1 MLRIN
6 NFGIHNL
13 LFYVQITIIFPCS
26 LRNLGSWLTFLRTK
40 ERLLRTHYEP
50 DAFMYLC
57 NTTTRFLYDQ
67 MLVNMHLLSK
77 APFPSFQLDIFHE
90 TKLLHQSMNPVTP
103 TKSLPASLPVS
114 RKNSV
119 KGSSRYGAGTGT
131 GNSAGSTPRKSTS
144 ADARPVKTQSKNSKY
159 HANQLKKSQMKRSFS
174 DERPKTS
181 RVAPSTIPKSKTAQN
196 ITPDR
201 GSQHHH
207 PGAAGGPTSTMNTR
221 LLSRFPSKPK
231 LPNYSRGGGSSG
243 ASGSSDH
250 HHHNYN
256 PHHGSSGRLD
266 DDGREKGMSEP
277 TKAQR
282 PKSFD
287 GSHLTNVAAGGGLH
301 KGFSP
306 DSNKDSER
314 FRRLQMQWELLSSDE
329 SRKGSSPGQ
338 SHTSSSSNT
347 TGPSIAG
354 SKIPR
359 PINSPT
365 RANMTT
371 HLGNVRPST
380 ANKR

>member
-1 MLRIN
+1 
-6 NFGIHNL
+6 
-13 LFYVQITIIFPCS
+13 
-26 LRNLGSWLTFLRTK
+26 
-40 ERLLRTHYEP
+40 
-50 DAFMYLC
+50 
-57 NTTTRFLYDQ
+57 

-119 KGSSRYGAGTGT
+119 KGSSRYNATAGTPGA
-131 GNSAGSTPRKSTS
+131 SAGSTPRKSTS

-174 DERPKTS
+174 DERPKAT
-181 RVAPSTIPKSKTAQN
+181 RTAPSTIPKSKTAQN
-196 ITPDR
+196 INQDR
-201 GSQHHH
+201 TNHHH
-207 PGAAGGPTSTMNTR
+207 PGGGAAGPTSTLNTR

-231 LPNYSRGGGSSG
+231 LVNYSRAGGGGGAGGSG
-243 ASGSSDH
+243 DH
-250 HHHNYN
+250 HIPHHNPGHN
-256 PHHGSSGRLD
+256 PHHGSAGSVD

-287 GSHLTNVAAGGGLH
+287 GSHLTNVAAGGGF
-301 KGFSP
+301 KGGSP

-329 SRKGSSPGQ
+329 SRKGTTSPGQ
-338 SHTSSSSNT
+338 SHTSSSNTSNM
-347 TGPSIAG
+347 TGPSLAG

-365 RANMTT
+365 RAK
-371 HLGNVRPST
+371 G
-380 ANKR
+380 

>member
-1 MLRIN
+1 
-6 NFGIHNL
+6 
-13 LFYVQITIIFPCS
+13 
-26 LRNLGSWLTFLRTK
+26 
-40 ERLLRTHYEP
+40 
-50 DAFMYLC
+50 MYLC

-77 APFPSFQLDIFHE
+77 SPFPAFQLDIFHE

-119 KGSSRYGAGTGT
+119 KGTGRNYAAGAPSSA
-131 GNSAGSTPRKSTS
+131 ASTPRKSTS

-181 RVAPSTIPKSKTAQN
+181 RVTPSTIPKSKTAQN
-196 ITPDR
+196 ITHDR
-201 GSQHHH
+201 SSQV
-207 PGAAGGPTSTMNTR
+207 GGPTSTLNTR

-231 LPNYSRGGGSSG
+231 LSNYSRGATGGGHAEHHPPPHHRHSTSSG
-243 ASGSSDH
+243 SVDE
-250 HHHNYN
+250 
-256 PHHGSSGRLD
+256 
-266 DDGREKGMSEP
+266 DGREKGMSEP

-287 GSHLTNVAAGGGLH
+287 GSHLTSVAAGGGQH

-314 FRRLQMQWELLSSDE
+314 FRRLQLQWELLSSDE
-329 SRKGSSPGQ
+329 SRKGTSPG
-338 SHTSSSSNT
+338 SGSSSNT
-347 TGPSIAG
+347 SNTTAPSLAG
-354 SKIPR
+354 SRIPR

-365 RANMTT
+365 RAMQA

-380 ANKR
+380 GNKR

>member
-1 MLRIN
+1 
-6 NFGIHNL
+6 
-13 LFYVQITIIFPCS
+13 
-26 LRNLGSWLTFLRTK
+26 
-40 ERLLRTHYEP
+40 
-50 DAFMYLC
+50 MYLC

-77 APFPSFQLDIFHE
+77 APFPAFQLDIFHE

-119 KGSSRYGAGTGT
+119 KGSTRYNSSGTA
-131 GNSAGSTPRKSTS
+131 SSGSTPRKSTS

-196 ITPDR
+196 ITHDR
-201 GSQHHH
+201 TTSHQQPHHH
-207 PGAAGGPTSTMNTR
+207 PGSGLPGPNSTLNTR
-221 LLSRFPSKPK
+221 LLSRFPSRPK
-231 LPNYSRGGGSSG
+231 LSNYSRTSAEHHGTT
-243 ASGSSDH
+243 H
-250 HHHNYN
+250 HHHA
-256 PHHGSSGRLD
+256 SAD

-287 GSHLTNVAAGGGLH
+287 GSHLTNVASGGGVAAMLH
-301 KGFSP
+301 KGLSP

-329 SRKGSSPGQ
+329 SRKGGSPGQ
-338 SHTSSSSNT
+338 SHTSSSNTSNT
-347 TGPSIAG
+347 TAPSLAG

-365 RANMTT
+365 RANMVT
-371 HLGNVRPST
+371 HLGNVRPT
-380 ANKR
+380 TGNPNKR